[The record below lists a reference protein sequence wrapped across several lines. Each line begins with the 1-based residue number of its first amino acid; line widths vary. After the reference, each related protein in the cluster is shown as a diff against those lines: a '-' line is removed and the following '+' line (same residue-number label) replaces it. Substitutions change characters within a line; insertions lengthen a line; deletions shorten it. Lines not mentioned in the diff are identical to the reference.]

1 MLLITLLLV
10 LVLQSS
16 VAPQEPIRIPPT
28 QRSTAAPP
36 LREVRKGESAIE
48 GLLQRVE
55 CPRGRPVRFT
65 MRVGKK
71 VERFEAARL
80 EDVEYIAHTPD
91 FKGPMTCGG
100 RGKGDRVRLTWT
112 SAAALKNTTLAED
125 ENTRRVVAVEF
136 LPRGRF

>member
-1 MLLITLLLV
+1 MLLSTLLLV
-10 LVLQSS
+10 VLHTS
-16 VAPQEPIRIPPT
+16 VAAQEPTRIPQTPA
-28 QRSTAAPP
+28 STVAPA
-36 LREVRKGESAIE
+36 LREAKKGESAIE

-55 CPRGRPVRFT
+55 CPRGHPVRFT

-80 EDVEYIAHTPD
+80 GDVEYIAHTPD

-112 SAAALKNTTLAED
+112 KDED
-125 ENTRRVVAVEF
+125 TRRAVAVEF
-136 LPRGRF
+136 LPGR